1 MNIVLINP
9 PYIFLKRSDIVFP
22 QCLGLLYISASLIK
36 DKHSVVVID
45 SLWEGR
51 NNIISYVD
59 GSVKVGLDN
68 HEIITRVRENTD
80 LIGLSVPF
88 SHFAKHAHVLV
99 ADLKRA
105 LPSIPVVMGGVF
117 PSTQPELAMA
127 SEADF
132 IILGEGEVSMAKL
145 ADCFTSKNFE
155 SLPAGVISI
164 SDVNASQKATPQY
177 VRDVDEIPFPQ
188 RELLEFERYVTISP
202 RNQRGWRTSSILS
215 SRGCPYDCEFCSV
228 HPVCGYK
235 WRPRSAKNVLCEIES
250 LIDQYKVNHF
260 EIEDDNFSFNKERT
274 IEILE
279 GIIEINSRR
288 KSEEI
293 AWSTPNGV
301 RIDTLDEKVMDVI
314 SRSNCLSI
322 SIGLEHG
329 DGDVLK
335 IMRKKLSLEKVEQIV
350 SFAHKY
356 NIFINIFII
365 YGYPGENRERFE
377 KGLIFYS
384 HLKKIAPKINFLFF
398 LAQPYPGTKLYE
410 RCLKEGYIKE
420 DFFSSIEKVSRF
432 STTSTCWINTPDFD
446 KEELLRR
453 EKELVKTLTPNKN
466 IINRLKGI
474 LPEQL
479 ISYGRLLFHTGK
491 KVLRSG

>member
-9 PYIFLKRSDIVFP
+9 PYIFSKRSDIVFP

-36 DKHSVVVID
+36 DEHSVVVID

-51 NNIISYVD
+51 NNITALAD
-59 GSVKVGLDN
+59 GTVKVGLDN
-68 HEIITRVRENTD
+68 QEIIARLHENTE

-88 SHFAKHAHVLV
+88 SHFAPHAHVLV

-105 LPSIPVVMGGVF
+105 LPSIPVVMGGVY
-117 PSTQPELAMA
+117 PSTQPGLAMT
-127 SEADF
+127 SEADYF
-132 IILGEGEVSMAKL
+132 ILGEGEVSMSKL
-145 ADCFTSKNFE
+145 ADCFTSKSFE
-155 SLPAGVISI
+155 SLPAGVIAKC
-164 SDVNASQKATPQY
+164 DVNASQKASPQY
-177 VRDVDEIPFPQ
+177 VRDVDGIPFPQ
-188 RELLEFERYVTISP
+188 RELLEFEKYVAISP
-202 RNQRGWRTSSILS
+202 RNQRGWRTASILS

-288 KSEEI
+288 KSEKI
-293 AWSTPNGV
+293 AWSTPNGI
-301 RIDTLDEKVMDVI
+301 RIDTLDEKVMEVI
-314 SRSNCLSI
+314 SRSNCLAI
-322 SIGLEHG
+322 SIALEHG

-335 IMRKKLSLEKVEQIV
+335 IMRKKLSLEKVEKITN
-350 SFAHKY
+350 FAHKY
-356 NIFINIFII
+356 NISTNIFII
-365 YGYPGENRERFE
+365 YGYPGESRERFE
-377 KGLIFYS
+377 RALDFYS
-384 HLKKIAPKINFLFF
+384 HLRNIAPKINFLFF

-410 RCLKEGYIKE
+410 RCLKEGYIEE
-420 DFFSSIEKVSRF
+420 DFFNSIEKVSRF
-432 STTSTCWINTPDFD
+432 STASTCWINTPDFD

-453 EKELVKTLTPNKN
+453 EKELIKTLNPTKYFV
-466 IINRLKGI
+466 NRFKGI

-479 ISYGRLLFHTGK
+479 IPYGRLLFHMGK
-491 KVLRSG
+491 KVLRSR

>member
-9 PYIFLKRSDIVFP
+9 PYIFSKRSDIVFP
-22 QCLGLLYISASLIK
+22 QCLGLLYIAASLIK
-36 DKHSVVVID
+36 EKHSVVVID

-51 NNIISYVD
+51 DNITSFAD
-59 GSVKVGLDN
+59 GAVKVGLDN
-68 HEIITRVRENTD
+68 HEIIARVREDTE

-88 SHFAKHAHVLV
+88 SHFAPHAHVLV
-99 ADLKRA
+99 ADLKRT
-105 LPSIPVVMGGVF
+105 LPYIPVVMGGVF
-117 PSTQPELAMA
+117 PSTQPELAMT
-127 SEADF
+127 SETDYL
-132 IILGEGEVSMAKL
+132 ILGEGEVSMAKL
-145 ADCFTSKNFE
+145 ADCFTSRSFE

-164 SDVNASQKATPQY
+164 SDVDAVKTSPQY
-177 VRDVDEIPFPQ
+177 VRNVDEIPVPH
-188 RELLEFERYVTISP
+188 RELLEFEKYVTISP
-202 RNQRGWRTSSILS
+202 RNQRGWRTASILS

-235 WRPRSAKNVLCEIES
+235 WRPRSAKNVLCEMES

-279 GIIEINSRR
+279 GIIEMNSRR
-288 KSEEI
+288 QSEEI
-293 AWSTPNGV
+293 VWSTPNGI
-301 RIDTLDEKVMDVI
+301 RIDTLDEKMMEVI

-322 SIGLEHG
+322 SIALEHG

-350 SFAHKY
+350 GFAHKY
-356 NIFINIFII
+356 NISTNIFII

-377 KGLIFYS
+377 KGLAFYS
-384 HLKKIAPKINFLFF
+384 HLKEIAPKINFLFF

-410 RCLKEGYIKE
+410 RCLKEGFIKE

-432 STTSTCWINTPDFD
+432 STASTCWINTPNFD

-453 EKELVKTLTPNKN
+453 KKELVKTLTPNKY
-466 IINRLKGI
+466 IIDRLKGI

-479 ISYGRLLFHTGK
+479 IPYGRLLFHTAK
-491 KVLRSG
+491 KILRSG